1 MIAVANR
8 TEAELI
14 AMWREAPAEDKPMI
28 DAAIQSLRRA
38 RRYPHARPAAPRPAA
53 PDRKRLAAGEDES

>member
-14 AMWREAPAEDKPMI
+14 AMWREAPAEDKPLI

-38 RRYPHARPAAPRPAA
+38 RGIVLGPPVAPRPAV